1 MRKRIVGPDQH
12 TKTPA
17 DDDWLNLE
25 ALVAEVDVTSESP
38 DHPVEAALI
47 AGRDSGWRASSAG
60 TQTIRLVFEQPQA
73 LRRIRLDFVE
83 KSRERTQQ
91 HVLRWSSDGGQSFHE
106 IVRQQWNFSPNA
118 STLEAEDYR
127 VQLSG
132 VTVLELSIIPDISGG
147 DALASVAAMR
157 LA

>member
-1 MRKRIVGPDQH
+1 MRKRIVGSEQH
-12 TKTPA
+12 TKSPP

-25 ALVAEVDVTSESP
+25 ALVAEVEVTSESS

-47 AGRDSGWRASSAG
+47 PGRESGWRAAGAG
-60 TQTIRLVFEQPQA
+60 TQTLRLVFAQPQS
-73 LRRIRLDFVE
+73 LRRICVDFVE
-83 KSRERTQQ
+83 NQRERTQQ
-91 HVLRWSSDGGQSFHE
+91 HVLRWSPDGGKSFHE

-132 VTVLELSIIPDISGG
+132 VTVIELSIIPDISGG
-147 DALASVAAMR
+147 DALASVAALR

>member
-1 MRKRIVGPDQH
+1 MRKRIVGPVDQAALL
-12 TKTPA
+12 A

-25 ALVAEVDVTSESP
+25 ALVAEVEVTSESP

-47 AGRDSGWRASSAG
+47 PGREAGWRAASSG
-60 TQTIRLVFEQPQA
+60 TQTIRLLFAQPQA
-73 LRRIRLDFVE
+73 VRRIRLDFVE
-83 KSRERTQQ
+83 TARERTQQ
-91 HVLRWSSDGGQSFHE
+91 HVLRWSPDGGKSFRE
-106 IVRQQWNFSPNA
+106 IVRQQWNFSPDA

-127 VQLSG
+127 VALQG

-147 DALASVAAMR
+147 DALASVAALR